1 MGAGKTTV
9 GKLLARRL
17 QWQFIDLD
25 DRIRERER
33 RTIPQIFRDSG
44 EELFRRVETA
54 CLRELLSP
62 GLAHTVLALGG
73 GAIVDPR
80 NADIVRDSGVPV
92 VFLDASPAELFR
104 RCAPEAG
111 ARPLLADENQFRQL
125 YERRREDY
133 MATGVRVDSTAS
145 APEQVAAEIVRRLD
159 LRE

>member
-9 GKLLARRL
+9 GKLVALRL
-17 QWQFIDLD
+17 GWKFVDLD
-25 DRIRERER
+25 DLIRARER
-33 RTIPQIFRDSG
+33 RTIPEMFRDSG
-44 EELFRRVETA
+44 EEHFRRVETE
-54 CLRELLSP
+54 CLREVLSV
-62 GLAHTVLALGG
+62 GLADTVLALGG
-73 GAIVDPR
+73 GAIVQAR
-80 NADIVRDSGVPV
+80 NAAIVQDSGVPV

-125 YERRREDY
+125 YEQRREGY
-133 MATGVRVDSTAS
+133 MATGVRVDTTAS